1 MAKRR
6 QPAQTIKIESRSGQL
21 SSPGGN
27 LANYFMRNIPLWNPP
42 AWQEA
47 DVWRKFVEK
56 QPLAAICRDTLANYL
71 NSLDWTIVARDSEKR
86 DELKPKTKH
95 YTKLFERGNAY
106 YYDIDFASHIEFIVK
121 DLFTLPFGT
130 AAELGRLD
138 NDPNGKVVWV
148 RPLDGGTLAPT
159 LNFDYPVMQVAPNT
173 GLNPVYL
180 PRKFV
185 SRVFLSPRTELQRE
199 GWGYAPPERIWR
211 AIDMMYAGDNY
222 YGQLLLNTPEAGV
235 LDLGD
240 MDKTSALEWVKSLR
254 DLLYGI
260 NPLKIPVLYEHEK
273 PAAWIPFGK
282 PPSEIMYDSTTMRYA
297 AILCAGYGLTL
308 SDIGFPTSSGGGE
321 TLAGTIRQERVSKSS
336 GKAVAKIKT
345 KAYFDRILPDS
356 LKFMWIDY
364 DDERNVSK
372 GRARLA
378 SAQAAQLWITNKMFL
393 PNELRQQALSE
404 GLISVD
410 MPEEVNPNDPGFP
423 QPESPFGT
431 TGSKTKTLGSPAPP
445 SSGGQG
451 ETIPQQTIQRN
462 VAKAEVDIT
471 KAVVKVNDVL
481 STLLG
486 QVKSNLSDQEMPLWE
501 EYVDDY
507 LVGKSDIEETELKD
521 VLDSVCKIVRS
532 SVDGAWV
539 NDFSREIVDKIISDE
554 NLEIQVKALYREEA
568 GDEPEAAV
576 NLASLYKDE
585 LMSYVKENML
595 YTVSNYSVLIAK
607 SAILDNY
614 LDVDATEAVS
624 NNIRV
629 SKKIA
634 KEVLQNLSTIA
645 NSVYENGRKYLQT
658 KTGEQDAGS

>member
-336 GKAVAKIKT
+336 GKAVAKTKT